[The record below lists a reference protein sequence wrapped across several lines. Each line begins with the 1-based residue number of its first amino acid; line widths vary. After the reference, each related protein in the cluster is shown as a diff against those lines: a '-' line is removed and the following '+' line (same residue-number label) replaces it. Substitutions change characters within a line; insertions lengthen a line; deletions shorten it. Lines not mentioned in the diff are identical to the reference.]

1 MTYANLLVYRISPRP
16 STSPPPSEAK
26 DQPLAKP
33 VPEPGPKQPVGP
45 TAEMELDLPPSPP
58 PVEDVLA
65 ARRAKRLAILAKY
78 AGVSSVGTSVSP
90 SPGPSSAV
98 QPPTT
103 SSSISDRVSQT
114 PSAIDLIVAP
124 PAVANGASSQ
134 YLIMHVVQTL
144 MASPLG
150 KRESMSASPTPHDF
164 ELAKDEDQ
172 EEEVP
177 REGEGAEQ
185 VSAADYDP
193 SLDRRE
199 DEHKRFKEPI
209 PKNEPTEEEIEVIE
223 EEEEE
228 EEDVDDMFA
237 ALTTEKKPKKVKKV
251 VVSYFPLVARF

>member
-1 MTYANLLVYRISPRP
+1 MTYANLLAYRISPRP

-33 VPEPGPKQPVGP
+33 VSEPVPKPPVGP
-45 TAEMELDLPPSPP
+45 PVEIELDLPPSPP

-78 AGVSSVGTSVSP
+78 AGVSSVVTSVSP

-103 SSSISDRVSQT
+103 SSSISDRISQT
-114 PSAIDLIVAP
+114 PSAIDIIAAP

-134 YLIMHVVQTL
+134 YLIMHVVRML
-144 MASPLG
+144 MSLPVG

-164 ELAKDEDQ
+164 ELAKDEDL

-209 PKNEPTEEEIEVIE
+209 AKNEPTEEEIEVI

-237 ALTTEKKPKKVKKV
+237 ALTTEKKSKKVKKV
-251 VVSYFPLVARF
+251 VVS